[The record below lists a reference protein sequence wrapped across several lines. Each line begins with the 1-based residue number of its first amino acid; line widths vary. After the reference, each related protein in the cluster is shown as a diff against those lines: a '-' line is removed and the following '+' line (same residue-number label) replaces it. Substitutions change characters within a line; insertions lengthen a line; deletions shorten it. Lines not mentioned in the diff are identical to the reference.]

1 MHGVGPATGVLGAEK
16 HDSDSAMKVIISKQI
31 RGNACCKWNLWTQ
44 PSLPYLMVYLGNS
57 NQVLPP
63 LGSHQQLSNKL
74 THIQKTHK
82 SRLGHCSHPLPTEQA
97 PGPANQGIS
106 MVKMLPMCWLC
117 IYKLIYVVES
127 MLNYQHCFGGK
138 LYQFPSTSVPFSF
151 GISTPRP
158 KLPNF
163 W

>member
-1 MHGVGPATGVLGAEK
+1 MWLFPENLEPPAASRTCKLVPCMEWDLQRGALGAEE
-16 HDSDSAMKVIISKQI
+16 HDSNSAKQVRISKQI

-57 NQVLPP
+57 KHVLYIEYINIPP

-117 IYKLIYVVES
+117 IYKSI
-127 MLNYQHCFGGK
+127 
-138 LYQFPSTSVPFSF
+138 
-151 GISTPRP
+151 
-158 KLPNF
+158 
-163 W
+163 

>member
-1 MHGVGPATGVLGAEK
+1 MLQMELV
-16 HDSDSAMKVIISKQI
+16 DSAFF
-31 RGNACCKWNLWTQ
+31 A
-44 PSLPYLMVYLGNS
+44 LPYGLLRQFKTCTVYIYINI
-57 NQVLPP
+57 PP

-117 IYKLIYVVES
+117 IYKSI
-127 MLNYQHCFGGK
+127 
-138 LYQFPSTSVPFSF
+138 
-151 GISTPRP
+151 
-158 KLPNF
+158 
-163 W
+163 